1 MPRQAR
7 SERSTRAAS
16 TGRATTAH
24 DATASDGDA
33 ARLADHAAAT
43 LAALVAIPSV
53 SGEEDAIRRE
63 LRARLDTLGLAPEI
77 DAAGNLIAALPG
89 DGTPLL
95 LNAHMDRVPPGRG
108 HTAVIADGRMRS
120 DGTTNLGA
128 DDAAGLAIIL
138 TVVEE
143 IVRRGRPYPPLVLL
157 FTVGEEVG
165 LRGASAFDPSR
176 WGVTEGL
183 VFDNAGAPGAVV
195 TRGATYV
202 AFDAVLRG
210 RSGHP
215 GKDLAGTVSAIEM
228 LRRLPLPLGSLDGD
242 STRVSL
248 GTVAGGTARNAIP
261 AEVRLAGE
269 VRTFLGG
276 ESLVRLLGTVEQDF
290 LDVAAATGGEAECAF
305 DPHCPGYTVAPDEP
319 LLAAWRTAWEA
330 RGHPFDPIATFIGS
344 DAHALR
350 RSIRALTVS
359 TGVEDEHTTAESIP
373 LAPLGEIA
381 AATLALLAEYR
392 SESQKS

>member
-7 SERSTRAAS
+7 SDRPARTASAAYHTDPARA
-16 TGRATTAH
+16 
-24 DATASDGDA
+24 DAT
-33 ARLADHAAAT
+33 RLADRAAAT

-53 SGEEDAIRRE
+53 SRAEDAIRGE
-63 LRARLDTLGLAPEI
+63 LRERLEALGLAPEI
-77 DAAGNLIAALPG
+77 DPAGNLIATLPG
-89 DGTPLL
+89 EGTPLL

-108 HTAVIADGRMRS
+108 HTPIIADGRMRS

-143 IVRRGRPYPPLVLL
+143 IVQRGRPYPPLVLL

-165 LRGASAFDPSR
+165 LRGANAFDPAP
-176 WGVTEGL
+176 WGVAEAL
-183 VFDNAGAPGAVV
+183 VFDNAGEPGAIV

-210 RSGHP
+210 RGGHP
-215 GKDLAGTVSAIEM
+215 GKELAGTISAVEM

-242 STRVSL
+242 STRISL

-261 AEVRLAGE
+261 AEIRLAGE

-276 ESLVRLLGTVEQDF
+276 EALLRLLATVERDY
-290 LDVAAATGGEAECAF
+290 LDVAAATGGTAECEF
-305 DPHCPGYTVAPDEP
+305 EPHCSGYVVPPDEP
-319 LLAAWRTAWEA
+319 LLAAWRAAWEA
-330 RGHPFDPIATFIGS
+330 RGHTFTPIATFIGS

-350 RSIRALTVS
+350 RHIRALTIS
-359 TGVEDEHTTAESIP
+359 TGVEDEHTPAESIP

-392 SESQKS
+392 PVGHRD